1 MKREEYHIPVMMN
14 ETLEGLAIKPNGVY
28 VDVTFG
34 GGGHAREIL
43 KRLDNTGRLYAFDQ
57 DIDTKN
63 NVIEDDRFTLIPY
76 NFKHLKKQLKLHGVI
91 EIDGLL
97 ADLGVSSHQFDVAE
111 RGFSTRF
118 NGPLDM
124 RMNQNQKLSAFE
136 VLNEYD
142 FDELRKII
150 YEYGELR
157 DSFKIASAI
166 VEARY
171 DNNLNT
177 TEDLNR
183 TITKI
188 APRGRERKYVT
199 QVFQAIRIEVN
210 DELGA
215 LRSMLQQTAEVLKP
229 QGRLVV
235 MAYHSLE
242 DRPVKNWIKK
252 GKFSGELDKDF
263 FGNPL
268 RPFDPVINKAIKA
281 KPEEIETNS
290 RAKSARLRIAR
301 RTTYIPA

>member
-1 MKREEYHIPVMMN
+1 MQEETYHIPVMLE
-14 ETLEGLAIKPNGVY
+14 ETLAGLAIKPDGIY

-43 KRLDNTGRLYAFDQ
+43 KRLNAEGRLFGFDQ
-57 DIDTKN
+57 DADAKN
-63 NVIEDDRFTLIPY
+63 NVIDDDRFTLIPF
-76 NFKHLKKQLKLHGVI
+76 NFKFLKKQLKLNGI
-91 EIDGLL
+91 LEIDGLL

-118 NGPLDM
+118 DAPLDM
-124 RMNQNQKLSAFE
+124 RMNQNQKLSAWK

-142 FDELRKII
+142 FDELRKIV

-166 VEARY
+166 IEARY
-171 DNNLNT
+171 DGNLNT
-177 TEDLNR
+177 TNDLNR
-183 TITKI
+183 IITKI

-210 DELGA
+210 DEMQT
-215 LRSMLQQTAEVLKP
+215 LRSMLEQCSEVIKP
-229 QGRLVV
+229 GGRLVV

-252 GKFSGELDKDF
+252 GKFSGELEKDLY
-263 FGNPL
+263 GNPL
-268 RPFDPVINKAIKA
+268 RPFEPVKNKAIKA
-281 KPEEIETNS
+281 SQEEIEKNS
-290 RAKSARLRIAR
+290 RAKSARLRIAK
-301 RTTYIPA
+301 RTEY

>member
-1 MKREEYHIPVMMN
+1 MEKENYHIPVMLK
-14 ETLEGLAIKPNGVY
+14 ETLSGLDIKPSGVY

-34 GGGHAREIL
+34 GGGHSREIL
-43 KRLDNTGRLYAFDQ
+43 KRLGPEGKLYAFDQ
-57 DIDTKN
+57 DTDAKN
-63 NVIEDDRFTLIPY
+63 NAIDDDRFTLIPS
-76 NFKHLKKQLKLHGVI
+76 NFNFLKKQLKLHGI
-91 EIDGLL
+91 LEIDGLL

-118 NGPLDM
+118 DAPLDM
-124 RMNQNQKLSAFE
+124 RMNQNQKLNAWQ

-171 DNNLNT
+171 DGNMDT
-177 TEDLNR
+177 TNDLNR
-183 TITKI
+183 VITKI

-199 QVFQAIRIEVN
+199 QVFQAVRIEVN
-210 DELGA
+210 DEMRT
-215 LRSMLQQTAEVLKP
+215 LRSMLEQTREVIKP
-229 QGRLVV
+229 EGRLVV

-252 GKFSGELDKDF
+252 GRFTGELEKDLY
-263 FGNPL
+263 GNPL
-268 RPFDPVINKAIKA
+268 RPFEPIVNKAIKA
-281 KPEEIETNS
+281 TQEEIEKNS
-290 RAKSARLRIAR
+290 RAKSARLRIAK
-301 RTTYIPA
+301 RTTY